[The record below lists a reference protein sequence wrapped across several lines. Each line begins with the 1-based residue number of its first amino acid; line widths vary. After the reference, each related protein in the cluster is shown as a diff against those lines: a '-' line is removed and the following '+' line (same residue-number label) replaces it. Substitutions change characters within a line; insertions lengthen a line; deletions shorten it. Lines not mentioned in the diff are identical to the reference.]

1 MDFVMFFLMGWLLIL
16 AFPKRRGK
24 VDCAKNERKTD
35 RGLIFDNYFLSLF
48 IKK

>member
-1 MDFVMFFLMGWLLIL
+1 MLSVVETSRGSVAGITALLNNISL

-35 RGLIFDNYFLSLF
+35 RGLLFDN
-48 IKK
+48 